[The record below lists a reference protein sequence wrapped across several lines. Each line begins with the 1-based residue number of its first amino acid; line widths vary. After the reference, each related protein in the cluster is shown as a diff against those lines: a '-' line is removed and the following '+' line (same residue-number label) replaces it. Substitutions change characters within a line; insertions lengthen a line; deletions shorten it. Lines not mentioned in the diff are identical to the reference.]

1 MFIKYLFIGVIVSFL
16 IDLLLGMDK
25 IKENPK
31 VAEVIEKGEWGW
43 GPRILNIFM
52 WPVSVL
58 IFVISF
64 LNQFLKK

>member
-31 VAEVIEKGEWGW
+31 VAEVI
-43 GPRILNIFM
+43 
-52 WPVSVL
+52 
-58 IFVISF
+58 
-64 LNQFLKK
+64 